1 MAKKGERDP
10 KRERFWRAA
19 LRRRQTSGLT
29 AKEFCRR
36 EQLAETAYYYWR
48 RELARRDQEPGARA
62 EREKRVRAPAVP
74 EAANKRPVVSP
85 PSFRE
90 LAILGGPSSV
100 DHGLEKGTFQLPSA
114 GKDEVRLEMKASDL
128 SLILDGIELT
138 SVRRRPRNQRPVAAR
153 AEPVAGGVSC

>member
-19 LRRRQTSGLT
+19 LRRQQTSGLT

-62 EREKRVRAPAVP
+62 EREKVRASAVP
-74 EAANKRPVVSP
+74 AAAARKRPVASTP
-85 PSFRE
+85 LFRE
-90 LAILGGPSSV
+90 LATLGGPSSAA
-100 DHGLEKGTFQLPSA
+100 DRGLEIILPSGYRLRLSA
-114 GKDEVRLEMKASDL
+114 EVDRGLLADVLQTLE
-128 SLILDGIELT
+128 T
-138 SVRRRPRNQRPVAAR
+138 PR
-153 AEPVAGGVSC
+153 C

>member
-19 LRRRQTSGLT
+19 LRRQQTSGLT

-74 EAANKRPVVSP
+74 EAAKKRPVALP
-85 PSFRE
+85 PLFQE
-90 LAILGGPSSV
+90 LAILGRPASAA
-100 DHGLEKGTFQLPSA
+100 DHGLEIILPN
-114 GKDEVRLEMKASDL
+114 GCPPIWRSDW
-128 SLILDGIELT
+128 D
-138 SVRRRPRNQRPVAAR
+138 RR
-153 AEPVAGGVSC
+153 

>member
-19 LRRRQTSGLT
+19 LRRQQTSGLT

-114 GKDEVRLEMKASDL
+114 GKDEVRLESRQGPDSPLAHRSLDIPCQVASPQ
-128 SLILDGIELT
+128 SPTPILQAAP
-138 SVRRRPRNQRPVAAR
+138 VYPR
-153 AEPVAGGVSC
+153 